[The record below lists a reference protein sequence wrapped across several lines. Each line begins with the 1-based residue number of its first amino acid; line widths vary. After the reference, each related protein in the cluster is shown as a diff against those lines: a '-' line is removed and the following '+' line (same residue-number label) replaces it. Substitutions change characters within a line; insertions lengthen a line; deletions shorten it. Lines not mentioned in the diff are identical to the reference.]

1 MANRGSIFSHIDPDK
16 LSAAEGARIAD
27 DIFAK
32 NGNPPML
39 MRVAR
44 EHLAGLLARVFEL
57 GRRYEREELTQ
68 QTKAEELKP

>member
-1 MANRGSIFSHIDPDK
+1 MADRGSIFARIDPDK

-44 EHLAGLLARVFEL
+44 EHLSGLLARVFEL
-57 GRRYEREELTQ
+57 GRRYERQDVSKLKTPEE
-68 QTKAEELKP
+68 TKP